1 MSPTT
6 PFAAPEDSTYVMGR
20 PKLAVRRF
28 MLRTSRPVDGAQ
40 YRPSYAPA
48 PTLAGARLLGNRL
61 TGLLEHI
68 AEDAA
73 LVTEVG

>member
-1 MSPTT
+1 
-6 PFAAPEDSTYVMGR
+6 MGR
-20 PKLAVRRF
+20 NIGRLTRQRH
-28 MLRTSRPVDGAQ
+28 TSR
-40 YRPSYAPA
+40 R
-48 PTLAGARLLGNRL
+48 RLLGNRL